1 MLGARAI
8 RLAAFGVAVCRI
20 GLLMVGLTRAVG
32 GRVLLAVEEV
42 GEEAGEDITG
52 ELGELMVVLVVV
64 PEEEEEEE
72 AVAEVVTEVVEE
84 APAETAE
91 SGALLV

>member
-1 MLGARAI
+1 M
-8 RLAAFGVAVCRI
+8 
-20 GLLMVGLTRAVG
+20 
-32 GRVLLAVEEV
+32 LAVEEV

-52 ELGELMVVLVVV
+52 ELGELMVVGVVV
-64 PEEEEEEE
+64 VVEEAE
-72 AVAEVVTEVVEE
+72 AVAEVAREVEV

>member
-20 GLLMVGLTRAVG
+20 GLLIVGLTSAVG
-32 GRVLLAVEEV
+32 GFVLLAVEEM
-42 GEEAGEDITG
+42 GDEGGEDITG
-52 ELGELMVVLVVV
+52 EVAAVTPVVV
-64 PEEEEEEE
+64 VVVVGEEEA
-72 AVAEVVTEVVEE
+72 AVAEVVVEVVV
-84 APAETAE
+84 APADTAE